1 MKQFLR
7 LTYLLL
13 LVLALVACQDENTPT
28 PEATTVTTS
37 ATATSPAP
45 SATTEPTATATT
57 EPAVPT
63 ATATDEPTALPEPTT
78 EPTAT
83 AVPEPT
89 ATPEPLVLTI
99 SQPVAGSEVA
109 VGTDLT
115 VSGVVDPSAAA
126 SVTLSLQAGTAI
138 LITGTATVDSGT
150 GAWLTTLAVPTSATG
165 STRLTASTETEA
177 AQVDI
182 TLLPGANPTGAL
194 LNLTRPTAGTTLV
207 SGFTAFFEGTAEAV
221 VDGKITIAVLSD
233 GCTTVAAAQSFTI
246 GGGEWRGVLILPQ
259 TLTGSACAVVYTG
272 TPGTPAWRQTQVP
285 IVLLSEGETG
295 ANRIELGNPAF
306 ATYAPGSTIT
316 LFGVAVNAPEGE
328 IEVAAA
334 LDGTTVLPTTTV
346 AVDTF
351 GYWELELTLPAGE
364 SGPLTVTAGMEP
376 EGETITMEW
385 VLTVE
390 P

>member
-13 LVLALVACQDENTPT
+13 LVFALVACQDENTPT
-28 PEATTVTTS
+28 PEATTVTAA
-37 ATATSPAP
+37 ATATSSAP
-45 SATTEPTATATT
+45 SATSEPTATATT
-57 EPAVPT
+57 ELSAPT
-63 ATATDEPTALPEPTT
+63 ATATNEPTALPSPTT

-83 AVPEPT
+83 DIPEPT

-99 SQPVAGSEVA
+99 NQPVVGSEVA

-126 SVTLSLQAGTAI
+126 TVTLSLQAGTAV

-150 GAWLTTLAVPTSATG
+150 GAWLTTLAVPVAATG
-165 STRLTASTETEA
+165 STRLTASTDTESA
-177 AQVDI
+177 LVELI
-182 TLLPGANPTGAL
+182 LLPGDNPTGAV
-194 LNLTRPTAGTTLV
+194 LNLTRPTAGATLV
-207 SGFTAFFEGTAEAV
+207 AGFTAFFEGTAEDV
-221 VDGKITIAVLSD
+221 VDGKITIAVLNE

-259 TLTGSACAVVYTG
+259 AITGSACAIVYTG
-272 TPGTPAWRQTQVP
+272 IPGTPAWRQTQVP

-316 LFGVAVNAPEGE
+316 LYGVAVNAPEGE

-346 AVDTF
+346 DVDTF
-351 GYWELELTLPAGE
+351 GYWEVELTLPAGE
-364 SGPLTVTAGMEP
+364 SGPLTVTASMEP